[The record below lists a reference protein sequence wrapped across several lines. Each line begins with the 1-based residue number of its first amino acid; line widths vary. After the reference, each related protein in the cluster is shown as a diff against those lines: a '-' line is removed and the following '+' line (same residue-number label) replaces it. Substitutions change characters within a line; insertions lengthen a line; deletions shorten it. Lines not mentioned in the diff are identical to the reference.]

1 MSYLVNQTRLHS
13 LTIGG
18 SDYTGSLV
26 SWVCSDSSANK
37 NGLIST
43 TGTLILGQVPGGY
56 DAEDYDRDNFKRGV
70 PVILEVTYPDTTVA
84 RHPRGLLYVL
94 STSYDPEENRLT
106 VDIGCRL
113 SLAKLTDDVTA
124 LIALSP
130 ITLDATQQ
138 TYSNVSAAFAS
149 AGQYLYQNN
158 QGNLVS
164 GTFFQGDT
172 TASVTAGD
180 WVSVLGVTA
189 LSVKPLA
196 GTNPIPD
203 QINLSYRVPA
213 DTIASDESGKI
224 VEDITESYYYITYP
238 AVVYERVGDGFDSSY
253 TGTESTGQTS
263 SCGNTPAQPADNGT
277 PSCTEGYQTVQS
289 PYILPATRIE
299 TRRSEYSAP
308 GGQLSR
314 VYTKIQGP
322 ALEANGQYF
331 SDKYAYCRATWATAC
346 QPNGACPFD
355 GETFITLSYQE
366 QLNYYGTANELIKT
380 VTDTYNTTLS
390 GAQPF
395 NWRSGVVNGAPQDF
409 TTLSLTDMYR
419 VSSVISEYSY
429 SENQNKQETTTYTS
443 VTSRQSGITGDIDAL
458 SGIKTFTRRTSTTIS
473 TSPLIPDLVNNS
485 TTSTRDK
492 TVTLRLYT
500 GRYQEPPDES
510 GPYVLEEQIPV
521 PLLFTDQADID
532 DAVNAYSNYLER
544 FVKGDAYGLQIGEA
558 LREDIGTGWHP
569 GMPFRYYDASKGR
582 TIAMRMDATNWGV
595 DGEGSALVTNGIWIG
610 ESNGTVTVNRNLV
623 GDSRPDGTP
632 PAASAGYPTIASET
646 FVDSGS
652 YAFDIDVHFMLQNL
666 VDWVEPAISA
676 DPSYVPEIHETL
688 TVWCSGLIV
697 SAGDVATVNPDGSLP
712 LDSGGSLVLANATV
726 VDADVFV

>member
-26 SWVCSDSSANK
+26 SWVCSDSSGNK

-70 PVILEVTYPDTTVA
+70 PVVLEVTYPDTTVA

-124 LIALSP
+124 LVALSP
-130 ITLDATQQ
+130 ITLDPTQQ

-172 TASVTAGD
+172 TESVTAGD

-238 AVVYERVGDGFDSSY
+238 AVVYERVGDGFNSSY

-263 SCGNTPAQPADNGT
+263 ACGNTPAQPADNGT
-277 PSCTEGYQTVQS
+277 PSCTDGYQTVQT
-289 PYILPATRIE
+289 PYILPAKRVE
-299 TRRSEYSAP
+299 TRRSEYNAP

-355 GETFITLSYQE
+355 GEAFITLSYQE
-366 QLNYYGTANELIKT
+366 QLNYYGTANELVKT

-395 NWRSGVVNGAPQDF
+395 NWRSGVVNGAPQSF
-409 TTLSLTDMYR
+409 TDLSLTNMYR

-429 SENQNKQETTTYTS
+429 SDNQNKQETTTYTS
-443 VTSRQSGITGDIDAL
+443 VTSRQAGITGDIDAL

-510 GPYVLEEQIPV
+510 GPYILEEQIPV
-521 PLLFTDQADID
+521 PLLFADQADID
-532 DAVNAYSNYLER
+532 DTVNAYSNYLER
-544 FVKGDAYGLQIGEA
+544 FVKGDAFGLQIGEA

-569 GMPFRYYDASKGR
+569 GMPFRYYDANKGR

-623 GDSRPDGTP
+623 GDSRPDGTA
-632 PAASAGYPTIASET
+632 PAASPGYPTIAGET

-652 YAFDIDVHFMLQNL
+652 YAFDVEVHFMLQNL
-666 VDWVEPAISA
+666 ADWVAPAVSA
-676 DPSYVPEIHETL
+676 APSYTSEIHDTL
-688 TVWCSGLIV
+688 TVWCEGLIV
-697 SAGDVATVNPDGSLP
+697 QAGDTLVVDSDGSIP
-712 LDSGGSLVLANATV
+712 LDFNGVLVTSDATV